1 MLAFW
6 NLASA
11 AQLALQLDTSEI
23 AAGQTVGLTLQI
35 IDGHASAVPK
45 IPAPPGLVV
54 AFVIQGSQAMMINFQ
69 TTETQTFRYDVR
81 ATAPGDYTLGP
92 VTLATSAGALSSPP
106 VRLHVAER
114 SASAGMDELLAD
126 LPDGL
131 AYVGEVLVY
140 HLKFQTTRQLVSARW
155 GPPDNALLMAE
166 PGVDP
171 ITADYGVAE
180 GGKAVKVQELW
191 YPYHCKAAGKTTLSG
206 GSLLAQF
213 AVKRRRGR
221 SDPFFNDLP
230 GFADVQNDSALS
242 NSVPLEVRELPAEG
256 RPADFSGLVGSF
268 TFSAEPS
275 VPTVKV
281 GETVTLDV
289 TLSGNGAISGFKLP
303 DWSGDGFRVYD
314 DEPVAT
320 SRLSDGKFSAS
331 ATFKRAIVPQRPGP
345 LTLPPLRASWFDP
358 AEARYVEREL
368 PAITLE
374 VSGVEVKA
382 AVEGGTGADAAR
394 PGVDATADDILPVR
408 TQARLASPWR
418 GSWAWLLCLP
428 GAGLLL
434 AELAPRL
441 RRRGAA
447 PTERAFGFA
456 DLSDD
461 PEARLSGLERIFRE
475 EAGRRLS
482 RPAPELKREDVAS
495 LGEEAA
501 AIYAELD
508 LARYRGGAD
517 LPEARVRAWVERP

>member
-6 NLASA
+6 SMASA

-35 IDGHASAVPK
+35 IDGRARAVPK
-45 IPAPPGLVV
+45 IAAPPGLVV
-54 AFVIQGSQAMMINFQ
+54 EFVTQSSQAMMINFQ

-81 ATAPGDYTLGP
+81 ATAAGEYTLGP
-92 VTLATSAGALSSPP
+92 VTVVTTGGELTSPP
-106 VRLHVAER
+106 ARLHVAER
-114 SASAGMDELLAD
+114 TSSAGMDELVAD

-140 HLKFQTTRQLVSARW
+140 HLKYQTTRQLVSARW

-171 ITADYGVAE
+171 ITADYVVGE

-191 YPYHCKAAGKTTLSG
+191 YPYHCKAEGKTTLSG

-242 NSVPLEVRELPAEG
+242 NPVPLEVRELPTEG
-256 RPADFSGLVGSF
+256 RPVDFSGLVGSF
-268 TFSAEPS
+268 VFSAAPS
-275 VPTVKV
+275 VPAVNV
-281 GETVTLDV
+281 GETVTIDV
-289 TLSGNGAISGFKLP
+289 SLSGSGAISGFKLP
-303 DWSGDGFRVYD
+303 DWSGEGFRVYD

-320 SRLSDGKFSAS
+320 SRLSDGKFSSS

-358 AEARYVEREL
+358 AEGRYVEQEL
-368 PAITLE
+368 PAITLD
-374 VSGVEVKA
+374 VSGTEAKA
-382 AVEGGTGADAAR
+382 AVEGGAGAGTTG
-394 PGVDATADDILPVR
+394 PGVDPTADDILPVR
-408 TQARLASPWR
+408 TQARIAAPWS
-418 GSWAWLLCLP
+418 GAWAWLLAVP

-447 PTERAFGFA
+447 PLERSFGFA
-456 DLSDD
+456 DLPDD
-461 PEARLSGLERIFRE
+461 PEGRLSGLERIFRE

-508 LARYRGGAD
+508 LARYRGGAN
-517 LPEARVRAWVERP
+517 LPEARVRAWVERR